1 MGRKF
6 ETFGKVYICTVLV
19 KFVVNPQ
26 ILKPINVKQRKEN
39 HGLCRFLKT
48 TAMHSCQLQ
57 CLSDVAFCLI
67 SSWSIRNTQQFL
79 QSVGA
84 KPKEHD
90 EKHHDLNL
98 SLTHLPMKTFPT
110 KGPTQFCS
118 VPSLGCTLEPASFSP
133 P

>member
-90 EKHHDLNL
+90 EKHHDLI
-98 SLTHLPMKTFPT
+98 
-110 KGPTQFCS
+110 
-118 VPSLGCTLEPASFSP
+118 
-133 P
+133 